1 MKKSFMFFATA
12 IMMGAAVVSCEKTPS
27 SNNGG
32 NGGNNGGD
40 TPTETIEID
49 GNFADWDACTTA
61 AVATLPDNPEEGKV
75 ALKTVKF
82 TSDADYIYCYAEFVN
97 HLPALEKIDPSWDG
111 NGAWNTGGLAKELTL
126 FIDTDANPKT
136 GMVFREEGPFNQVG
150 FEVGCELYQYIAVE
164 TGLINLGWSQYNYWD
179 PSDERAKVQGE
190 VPEDGYEYKWP
201 PYLWGT
207 DNNGNLDNTLVV
219 RNDFQA
225 RLVGTVIKEEF
236 AISRDAMDQ
245 LRGQKKVNIS
255 VLSYGGEKYDKE
267 IYGYLPQGGDK
278 QYITLE
284 LM

>member
-1 MKKSFMFFATA
+1 M
-12 IMMGAAVVSCEKTPS
+12 
-27 SNNGG
+27 
-32 NGGNNGGD
+32 
-40 TPTETIEID
+40 
-49 GNFADWDACTTA
+49 
-61 AVATLPDNPEEGKV
+61 
-75 ALKTVKF
+75 KTVKF

-97 HLPALEKIDPSWDG
+97 HLPALEKIDPKWDG

-136 GMVFREEGPFNQVG
+136 GMIFREAGPFNQVG

-179 PSDERAKVQGE
+179 PTASWAGDGAADGDEYLWD
-190 VPEDGYEYKWP
+190 PGYS
-201 PYLWGT
+201 WGT
-207 DNNGNLDNTLVV
+207 DNKGNLDNTLVV

>member
-1 MKKSFMFFATA
+1 MKRTFMFFAAA
-12 IMMGAAVVSCEKTPS
+12 IMMGAAVVSCDKS
-27 SNNGG
+27 SSTN
-32 NGGNNGGD
+32 NNGGD
-40 TPTETIEID
+40 DDGGEVPTESIAID
-49 GNFADWDACTTA
+49 GNFEDWDACKTA
-61 AVATLPDNPEEGKV
+61 VVATLPADATDKV

-97 HLPALEKIDPSWDG
+97 NLPALEKIDPSWDG

-136 GMVFREEGPFNQVG
+136 GMVYREVGPFNQIG
-150 FEVGCELYQYIAVE
+150 FEVACELYQYIAVE
-164 TGLINLGWSQYNYWD
+164 TGKINLGWSQYNYWD

-190 VPEDGYEYKWP
+190 VPEDGHPYEWP

-207 DNNGNLDNTLVV
+207 DNGGNLDNTLVV
-219 RNDFQA
+219 RSDFQA
-225 RLVGTVIKEEF
+225 RLVGTVVKEEF

-245 LRGQKKVNIS
+245 LRGQNKVNIS
-255 VLSYGGEKYDKE
+255 VLSYGGEKYAKAL
-267 IYGYLPQGGDK
+267 YGYLPQGGDK

>member
-1 MKKSFMFFATA
+1 MKRTFMFFAAA
-12 IMMGAAVVSCEKTPS
+12 IMMGAAVVSCDKS
-27 SNNGG
+27 SSTN
-32 NGGNNGGD
+32 NNGGD
-40 TPTETIEID
+40 EGEGEAPTESIAID
-49 GNFADWDACTTA
+49 GNFEDWDACKTA
-61 AVATLPDNPEEGKV
+61 VVATLPADATDKV

-97 HLPALEKIDPSWDG
+97 NLPALEKIDPSWDG

-136 GMVFREEGPFNQVG
+136 GMVYREVGPFNQIG
-150 FEVGCELYQYIAVE
+150 FEVACELYQYIAVE
-164 TGLINLGWSQYNYWD
+164 TGKINLGWSQYNYWD

-190 VPEDGYEYKWP
+190 VPEDGHPYEWP

-207 DNNGNLDNTLVV
+207 DNGGNLDNTLVV
-219 RNDFQA
+219 RSDFQA
-225 RLVGTVIKEEF
+225 RLVGTVVKEEF

-245 LRGQKKVNIS
+245 LRGQNKVNIS
-255 VLSYGGEKYDKE
+255 VLSYGGEKYAKAL
-267 IYGYLPQGGDK
+267 YGYLPQGGDK

>member
-1 MKKSFMFFATA
+1 MKRTFMFFAAA
-12 IMMGAAVVSCEKTPS
+12 IMMGAEVVSCDKS
-27 SNNGG
+27 SSTN
-32 NGGNNGGD
+32 NNGGD
-40 TPTETIEID
+40 EGEGEVPTESIAID
-49 GNFADWDACTTA
+49 GNFEDWDACKTA
-61 AVATLPDNPEEGKV
+61 VVATLPADATDKV

-97 HLPALEKIDPSWDG
+97 NLPALEKIDPSWDG

-136 GMVFREEGPFNQVG
+136 GMVYREVGPFNQIG
-150 FEVGCELYQYIAVE
+150 FEVACELYQYIAVE
-164 TGLINLGWSQYNYWD
+164 TGKINLGWSQYNYWD

-190 VPEDGYEYKWP
+190 VPEDGHPYEWP

-207 DNNGNLDNTLVV
+207 DNGGNLDNTLVV
-219 RNDFQA
+219 RSDFQA
-225 RLVGTVIKEEF
+225 RLVGTVVKEEF

-245 LRGQKKVNIS
+245 LRGQNKVNIS
-255 VLSYGGEKYDKE
+255 VLSYGGEKYAKAL
-267 IYGYLPQGGDK
+267 YGYLPQGGDK

>member
-1 MKKSFMFFATA
+1 MKRTFMFFAAA
-12 IMMGAAVVSCEKTPS
+12 IMMGAAVVSCDKS
-27 SNNGG
+27 SSTN
-32 NGGNNGGD
+32 NNGGD
-40 TPTETIEID
+40 DDGGEVPTESIAID
-49 GNFADWDACTTA
+49 GNFEDWDACKTA
-61 AVATLPDNPEEGKV
+61 VVATLPADATDKV

-97 HLPALEKIDPSWDG
+97 NLPALEKIDPSWDG

-136 GMVFREEGPFNQVG
+136 GMVFREVGPFNQVG
-150 FEVGCELYQYIAVE
+150 FEVACELYQYIAVE
-164 TGLINLGWSQYNYWD
+164 TGKINLGWSQYNYWD

-190 VPEDGYEYKWP
+190 VPEDGHQYEWP

-207 DNNGNLDNTLVV
+207 DNLGNLDNTLVV
-219 RNDFQA
+219 RSDFQA
-225 RLVGTVIKEEF
+225 RLVGTVVKEEF

-245 LRGQKKVNIS
+245 LRGQNKVNIS
-255 VLSYGGEKYDKE
+255 VLSYGGEKYAKAL
-267 IYGYLPQGGDK
+267 YGYLPQGGDK

>member
-1 MKKSFMFFATA
+1 MKRTFMFFAAA
-12 IMMGAAVVSCEKTPS
+12 IMMGAAVVSCDKS
-27 SNNGG
+27 SSTD
-32 NGGNNGGD
+32 NNGGD
-40 TPTETIEID
+40 DDGGEVPTESIAID
-49 GNFADWDACTTA
+49 GNFEDWDACTTA
-61 AVATLPDNPEEGKV
+61 AVATLPADATDMVG
-75 ALKTVKF
+75 LKTVKF

-190 VPEDGYEYKWP
+190 VPEDGYEYAWP

-255 VLSYGGEKYDKE
+255 VLSYGGEKYAKE

>member
-1 MKKSFMFFATA
+1 MFFAAA
-12 IMMGAAVVSCEKTPS
+12 IMMGAAVVSCDKS
-27 SNNGG
+27 SSTN
-32 NGGNNGGD
+32 NNGGD
-40 TPTETIEID
+40 EGEGEVPTESIAID
-49 GNFADWDACTTA
+49 GNFVDWDACKTA
-61 AVATLPDNPEEGKV
+61 VVATLPADATDKV

-97 HLPALEKIDPSWDG
+97 NLPALEKIDPSWDG

-136 GMVFREEGPFNQVG
+136 GMVYREVGPFNQIG
-150 FEVGCELYQYIAVE
+150 FEVACELYQYIAVE
-164 TGLINLGWSQYNYWD
+164 TGKINLGWSQYNYWD

-190 VPEDGYEYKWP
+190 VPEDGHPYEWP

-207 DNNGNLDNTLVV
+207 DNGGNLDNTLVV
-219 RNDFQA
+219 RSDFQA
-225 RLVGTVIKEEF
+225 RLVGTVVKEEF

-245 LRGQKKVNIS
+245 LRGQNKVNIS
-255 VLSYGGEKYDKE
+255 VLSYGGEKYAKAL
-267 IYGYLPQGGDK
+267 YGYLPQGGDK

>member
-1 MKKSFMFFATA
+1 MKRTFMFFAAA
-12 IMMGAAVVSCEKTPS
+12 IMMGAAVVSCDKS
-27 SNNGG
+27 SSTN
-32 NGGNNGGD
+32 NNGGD
-40 TPTETIEID
+40 DDGGEVPTESIAID
-49 GNFADWDACTTA
+49 GNFEDWDACKTA
-61 AVATLPDNPEEGKV
+61 VVATLPADATDKV

-136 GMVFREEGPFNQVG
+136 GMVFREVGPFNQVG
-150 FEVGCELYQYIAVE
+150 FEVACELYQYIAVE
-164 TGLINLGWSQYNYWD
+164 TGKINLGWSQYNYWD

-190 VPEDGYEYKWP
+190 VPEDGHQYEWP

-207 DNNGNLDNTLVV
+207 DNLGNLDNTLVV
-219 RNDFQA
+219 RSDFQA
-225 RLVGTVIKEEF
+225 RLVGTVVKEEF

-245 LRGQKKVNIS
+245 LRGQNKVNIS
-255 VLSYGGEKYDKE
+255 VLSYGGEKYAKAL
-267 IYGYLPQGGDK
+267 YGYLPQGGDK

>member
-27 SNNGG
+27 SNNKG
-32 NGGNNGGD
+32 NGDKNGGD
-40 TPTETIEID
+40 TPTATIEID
-49 GNFADWDACTTA
+49 GNLADWAACTTA

-136 GMVFREEGPFNQVG
+136 GMVFREAGPFNQVG

-179 PSDERAKVQGE
+179 PTASWAGDGAADGDEYLWD
-190 VPEDGYEYKWP
+190 PGYS
-201 PYLWGT
+201 WGT
-207 DNNGNLDNTLVV
+207 DNKGNLDNTLVV

>member
-1 MKKSFMFFATA
+1 MKRTFMFFAAA
-12 IMMGAAVVSCEKTPS
+12 IMMGAAVVSCDKS
-27 SNNGG
+27 SSTN
-32 NGGNNGGD
+32 NNGGD
-40 TPTETIEID
+40 EGEGEVPTESIAID
-49 GNFADWDACTTA
+49 GNFEDWDACKTA
-61 AVATLPDNPEEGKV
+61 VVATLPTDATDKV

-97 HLPALEKIDPSWDG
+97 NLPALEKIDPSWDG

-136 GMVFREEGPFNQVG
+136 GMVFREVGPFNQIG
-150 FEVGCELYQYIAVE
+150 FEVACELYQYIAVE
-164 TGLINLGWSQYNYWD
+164 TGKINLGWSQYNYWD

-190 VPEDGYEYKWP
+190 VPEDGHPYEWP

-207 DNNGNLDNTLVV
+207 DNGGNLDNTLVV
-219 RNDFQA
+219 RSDFQA
-225 RLVGTVIKEEF
+225 RLVGTVVKEEF

-245 LRGQKKVNIS
+245 LRGQNKVNIS
-255 VLSYGGEKYDKE
+255 VLSYGGEKYAKALF
-267 IYGYLPQGGDK
+267 GYLPQGGDK

>member
-1 MKKSFMFFATA
+1 MKRTFMFFAAA
-12 IMMGAAVVSCEKTPS
+12 IMMGAAVVSCDKS
-27 SNNGG
+27 SSTN
-32 NGGNNGGD
+32 NNGGD
-40 TPTETIEID
+40 EGEGEVPTESIAID
-49 GNFADWDACTTA
+49 GNFEDWDACKTA
-61 AVATLPDNPEEGKV
+61 VVATLPADATDKV

-97 HLPALEKIDPSWDG
+97 NLPALEKIDPSWDG

-136 GMVFREEGPFNQVG
+136 GMVFREVGPFNQIG
-150 FEVGCELYQYIAVE
+150 FEVACELYQYIAVE
-164 TGLINLGWSQYNYWD
+164 TGKINLGWSQYNYWD

-190 VPEDGYEYKWP
+190 VPEDGHPYEWP

-207 DNNGNLDNTLVV
+207 DNLGNLDNTLVV
-219 RNDFQA
+219 RSDFQA
-225 RLVGTVIKEEF
+225 RLVGTVVKEEF

-245 LRGQKKVNIS
+245 LRGQNKVNIS
-255 VLSYGGEKYDKE
+255 VLSYGGEKYAKAL
-267 IYGYLPQGGDK
+267 YGYLPQGGDK

>member
-1 MKKSFMFFATA
+1 MKRTFMFFAAA
-12 IMMGAAVVSCEKTPS
+12 IMMGAAVVSCDKS
-27 SNNGG
+27 SSTN
-32 NGGNNGGD
+32 NNGGD
-40 TPTETIEID
+40 EGEGEVPTESIAID
-49 GNFADWDACTTA
+49 GNFEDWDACKTA
-61 AVATLPDNPEEGKV
+61 VVATLPADATDKV

-97 HLPALEKIDPSWDG
+97 NLPALEKIDPSWDG

-136 GMVFREEGPFNQVG
+136 GMVFREVGPFNQIG
-150 FEVGCELYQYIAVE
+150 FEVACELYQYISVE
-164 TGLINLGWSQYNYWD
+164 TGKINLGWSQYNYWD

-190 VPEDGYEYKWP
+190 VPEDGHPYEWP

-207 DNNGNLDNTLVV
+207 DNLGNLDNTLVV
-219 RNDFQA
+219 RSDFQA
-225 RLVGTVIKEEF
+225 RLVGTVVKEEF

-245 LRGQKKVNIS
+245 LRGQNKVNIS
-255 VLSYGGEKYDKE
+255 VLSYGGEKYAKAL
-267 IYGYLPQGGDK
+267 YGYLPQGGDK

>member
-1 MKKSFMFFATA
+1 MKRTFMFFAAA
-12 IMMGAAVVSCEKTPS
+12 IMMGAAVVSCDKS
-27 SNNGG
+27 SSTN
-32 NGGNNGGD
+32 NNGGD
-40 TPTETIEID
+40 DEGGEVPTESIAID
-49 GNFADWDACTTA
+49 GNFEDWDACKTA
-61 AVATLPDNPEEGKV
+61 VVATLPADATDKV

-97 HLPALEKIDPSWDG
+97 NLPALEKIDPSWDG

-136 GMVFREEGPFNQVG
+136 GMVYREVGPFNQIG
-150 FEVGCELYQYIAVE
+150 FEVACELYQYIAVE
-164 TGLINLGWSQYNYWD
+164 TGKINLGWSQYNYWD

-190 VPEDGYEYKWP
+190 VPEDGHPYEWP

-207 DNNGNLDNTLVV
+207 DNGGNLDNTLVV
-219 RNDFQA
+219 RSDFQA
-225 RLVGTVIKEEF
+225 RLVGTVVKEEF

-245 LRGQKKVNIS
+245 LRGQNKVNIS
-255 VLSYGGEKYDKE
+255 VLSYGGEKYAKAL
-267 IYGYLPQGGDK
+267 YGYLPQGGDK

>member
-1 MKKSFMFFATA
+1 MKRTFMFFAAA
-12 IMMGAAVVSCEKTPS
+12 IMMGAAVVSCDKS
-27 SNNGG
+27 SSTN
-32 NGGNNGGD
+32 NNGGD
-40 TPTETIEID
+40 EGEGEVPTESIAID
-49 GNFADWDACTTA
+49 GNFEDWDACKTA
-61 AVATLPDNPEEGKV
+61 VVATLPADATDKV

-97 HLPALEKIDPSWDG
+97 NLPALEKIDPSWDG

-136 GMVFREEGPFNQVG
+136 GMVYREVGPFNQIG
-150 FEVGCELYQYIAVE
+150 FEVACELYQYIAVE
-164 TGLINLGWSQYNYWD
+164 TGKINLGWSQYNYWD

-190 VPEDGYEYKWP
+190 VPEDGHPYEWP

-207 DNNGNLDNTLVV
+207 DNGGNLDNTLVV
-219 RNDFQA
+219 RSDFQA
-225 RLVGTVIKEEF
+225 RLVGTVVKEEF

-245 LRGQKKVNIS
+245 LRGQNKVNIS
-255 VLSYGGEKYDKE
+255 VISYGGEKYAKAL
-267 IYGYLPQGGDK
+267 YGYLPQGGDK

>member
-1 MKKSFMFFATA
+1 MFFAAA
-12 IMMGAAVVSCEKTPS
+12 IMMGAAVVSCDKS
-27 SNNGG
+27 SSTN
-32 NGGNNGGD
+32 NNGGD
-40 TPTETIEID
+40 EGEGEAPTESIAID
-49 GNFADWDACTTA
+49 GNFEDWDACKTA
-61 AVATLPDNPEEGKV
+61 VVATLPADATDKV

-97 HLPALEKIDPSWDG
+97 NLPALEKIDPSWDG

-136 GMVFREEGPFNQVG
+136 GMVYREVGPFNQIG
-150 FEVGCELYQYIAVE
+150 FEVACELYQYIAVE
-164 TGLINLGWSQYNYWD
+164 TGKINLGWSQYNYWD

-190 VPEDGYEYKWP
+190 VPEDGHPYEWP

-207 DNNGNLDNTLVV
+207 DNGGNLDNTLVV
-219 RNDFQA
+219 RSDFQA
-225 RLVGTVIKEEF
+225 RLVGTVVKEEF

-245 LRGQKKVNIS
+245 LRGQNKVNIS
-255 VLSYGGEKYDKE
+255 VLSYGGEKYAKAL
-267 IYGYLPQGGDK
+267 YGYLPQGGDK

>member
-12 IMMGAAVVSCEKTPS
+12 IMMGAAVVSCEKSPS
-27 SNNGG
+27 SNNG
-32 NGGNNGGD
+32 NKDNNGDDD
-40 TPTETIEID
+40 TPTETIAID

-61 AVATLPDNPEEGKV
+61 AVATLPDNAEEGKV

-97 HLPALEKIDPSWDG
+97 HLPALERIDPSWDG

-136 GMVFREEGPFNQVG
+136 GMIFKEVGPFNQVG

-164 TGLINLGWSQYNYWD
+164 TGLINLGWCQYNYWD
-179 PSDERAKVQGE
+179 PTASWAGEDATDGDEYSWA
-190 VPEDGYEYKWP
+190 PGYS
-201 PYLWGT
+201 WGT
-207 DNNGNLDNTLVV
+207 DNKGNLDNTLVV

-255 VLSYGGEKYDKE
+255 VLSYGGDGYSKE
-267 IYGYLPQGGDK
+267 IYGFLPQGGDK

>member
-1 MKKSFMFFATA
+1 MKRTFMFFAAA
-12 IMMGAAVVSCEKTPS
+12 IMMGAAVVSCDKS
-27 SNNGG
+27 SSTN
-32 NGGNNGGD
+32 NNGGD
-40 TPTETIEID
+40 EGEGEVPTESIAID
-49 GNFADWDACTTA
+49 GNFEDWDACKTA
-61 AVATLPDNPEEGKV
+61 VVATLPADATDKV

-97 HLPALEKIDPSWDG
+97 NLPALEKIDPSWDG

-136 GMVFREEGPFNQVG
+136 GMVYREVGPFNQIG
-150 FEVGCELYQYIAVE
+150 FEVACELYQYIAVE
-164 TGLINLGWSQYNYWD
+164 TGKINLGWSQYNYWD

-190 VPEDGYEYKWP
+190 VPEDGHPYEWP

-207 DNNGNLDNTLVV
+207 DNLGNLDNTLVV
-219 RNDFQA
+219 RSDFQA
-225 RLVGTVIKEEF
+225 RLVGTVVKEEF

-245 LRGQKKVNIS
+245 LRGQNKVNIS
-255 VLSYGGEKYDKE
+255 VLSYGGEKYAKAL
-267 IYGYLPQGGDK
+267 YGYLPQGGDK

>member
-1 MKKSFMFFATA
+1 MKRTFMFFAAA
-12 IMMGAAVVSCEKTPS
+12 IMMGAAVVSCDKS
-27 SNNGG
+27 SSTN
-32 NGGNNGGD
+32 NNGGD
-40 TPTETIEID
+40 EGEGEVPTESIAID
-49 GNFADWDACTTA
+49 GNFEDWDACKTA
-61 AVATLPDNPEEGKV
+61 VVATLPADATDKV

-97 HLPALEKIDPSWDG
+97 NHPALEKIDPSWDG

-136 GMVFREEGPFNQVG
+136 GMVYREVGPFNQIG
-150 FEVGCELYQYIAVE
+150 FEVACELYQYIAVE
-164 TGLINLGWSQYNYWD
+164 TGKINLGWSQYNYWD

-190 VPEDGYEYKWP
+190 VPEDGHPYEWP

-207 DNNGNLDNTLVV
+207 DNGGNLDNTLVV
-219 RNDFQA
+219 RSDFQA
-225 RLVGTVIKEEF
+225 RLVGTVVKEEF

-245 LRGQKKVNIS
+245 LRGQNKVNIS
-255 VLSYGGEKYDKE
+255 VLSYGGEKYAKAL
-267 IYGYLPQGGDK
+267 YGYLPQGGDK

>member
-1 MKKSFMFFATA
+1 
-12 IMMGAAVVSCEKTPS
+12 MMGCAVVSCDKS
-27 SNNGG
+27 SSTN
-32 NGGNNGGD
+32 NNGGD
-40 TPTETIEID
+40 EGEGEVPTESIAID
-49 GNFADWDACTTA
+49 GNFEDWDACKTA
-61 AVATLPDNPEEGKV
+61 VVATLPADATDKV

-97 HLPALEKIDPSWDG
+97 NLPALEKIDPSWDG

-136 GMVFREEGPFNQVG
+136 GMVYREVGPFNQIG
-150 FEVGCELYQYIAVE
+150 FEVACELYQYIAVE
-164 TGLINLGWSQYNYWD
+164 TGKINLGWSQYNYWD

-190 VPEDGYEYKWP
+190 VPEDGHPYEWP

-207 DNNGNLDNTLVV
+207 DNGGNLDNTLVV
-219 RNDFQA
+219 RSDFQA
-225 RLVGTVIKEEF
+225 RLVGTVVKEEF

-245 LRGQKKVNIS
+245 LRGQNKVNIS
-255 VLSYGGEKYDKE
+255 VLSYGGEKYAKAL
-267 IYGYLPQGGDK
+267 YGYLPQGGDK

>member
-1 MKKSFMFFATA
+1 
-12 IMMGAAVVSCEKTPS
+12 MMGAAVVSCDKS
-27 SNNGG
+27 SSTN
-32 NGGNNGGD
+32 NNGGD
-40 TPTETIEID
+40 EGEGEVPTESIAID
-49 GNFADWDACTTA
+49 GNFEDWDACKTA
-61 AVATLPDNPEEGKV
+61 VVATLPADATDKV

-82 TSDADYIYCYAEFVN
+82 TSDADYIYCYAEFEN
-97 HLPALEKIDPSWDG
+97 HLPALERIDPSWDG

-136 GMVFREEGPFNQVG
+136 GMVFRRELGPFNQVG

-164 TGLINLGWSQYNYWD
+164 TGKINLGWSQYNYWD

-207 DNNGNLDNTLVV
+207 DNGGNLDNTLVV
-219 RNDFQA
+219 RSDFQA
-225 RLVGTVIKEEF
+225 RLVGTVVKEEF

-245 LRGQKKVNIS
+245 LRGQNKVNIS
-255 VLSYGGEKYDKE
+255 VLSYGGDKYDKE
-267 IYGYLPQGGDK
+267 LYGYLPQGGDK

-284 LM
+284 LMK